1 MAFDR
6 YWITA
11 RSHILESISNHGSS
25 VDQFDSASSDPR
37 RSAGGGPAPLQS
49 LGRRTVV
56 LLPQGKDGVGIRVEF
71 PETFYQTGFYLK
83 ECLDSMGKT
92 PSLFHFVCACLSVY
106 PSLIGSLKHTLL
118 AKQ

>member
-1 MAFDR
+1 MASDR
-6 YWITA
+6 HWITA
-11 RSHILESISNHGSS
+11 RSNILESISNNGSS
-25 VDQFDSASSDPR
+25 VAQFDSASSDPR

-92 PSLFHFVCACLSVY
+92 PSLFHFVSACLSVY